1 VLKAAINPS
10 VNNIT
15 QNLFIFSSSKELFF
29 HKDQPPEQLVFM
41 LLVEEFIGILLH
53 YDDDEMTN

>member
-29 HKDQPPEQLVFM
+29 S
-41 LLVEEFIGILLH
+41 
-53 YDDDEMTN
+53 